1 MKELIAQMKEAMKMT
16 YCLKAGWDFDN
27 LTMTQKM
34 ILNIYTNLLF
44 EYDGNEVKALDTLS
58 NRIESLLLNSK

>member
-16 YCLKAGWDFDN
+16 YCLKTGWDFDN
-27 LTMTQKM
+27 LTSTQKM

-44 EYDGNEVKALDTLS
+44 EYDGNEVKALETLS
-58 NRIESLLLNSK
+58 SRIESLLLNSK

>member
-16 YCLKAGWDFDN
+16 YCLRTDWDFNN
-27 LTMTQKM
+27 LSTTQKM

-44 EYDGNEVKALDTLS
+44 EYNGDEVKALETLS
-58 NRIESLLLNSK
+58 SRIESLLLNSK

>member
-16 YCLKAGWDFDN
+16 YCLRTDWDFNN
-27 LTMTQKM
+27 LSTTQKM

-44 EYDGNEVKALDTLS
+44 EYNGDEVKALETLS